1 MNNLST
7 ELETN
12 KELGIVFKVGAG
24 TSGRQAAGLSENS
37 ERVNSRA
44 AFQPAPSAPPLPP
57 PPTSVLVIEPPPP
70 YTAAIPGSSIALGGP
85 KRGHRR
91 NRRRN
96 DVEIRAKNR
105 RN

>member
-1 MNNLST
+1 MQPK
-7 ELETN
+7 
-12 KELGIVFKVGAG
+12 KELSFIVKIGATG
-24 TSGRQAAGLSENS
+24 SGRQAAGHSES
-37 ERVNSRA
+37 GERVSSRA
-44 AFQPAPSAPPLPP
+44 AFRPAPSAPPLPP

-70 YTAAIPGSSIALGGP
+70 YTAAASGSSVALSGP

-96 DVEIRAKNR
+96 DVEMRAKSR